1 MRKTSG
7 WNGPSGSTPAWI
19 FLAVITAVVLLYTF
33 SWTVALAMIAAMA
46 VVILTENLRELR
58 AR

>member
-1 MRKTSG
+1 
-7 WNGPSGSTPAWI
+7 
-19 FLAVITAVVLLYTF
+19 VVLLYTF